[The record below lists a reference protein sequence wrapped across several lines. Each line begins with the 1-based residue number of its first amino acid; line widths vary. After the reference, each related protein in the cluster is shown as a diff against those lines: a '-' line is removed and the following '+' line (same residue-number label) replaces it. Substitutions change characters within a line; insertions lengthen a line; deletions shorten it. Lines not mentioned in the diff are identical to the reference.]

1 MATVGSVSWVKNIC
15 VCTMKNDSIVCVVV
29 IKSHV
34 SVNLGSICERWHDSV
49 RRRRSNPGWQIT
61 VRVYSLWFPNFD
73 RIIFNGIIVPISFRS
88 HPYVT
93 FFHLFF
99 RGMAVFTY
107 VFCSWFIDSFITSFV
122 FVILL
127 LSADFWTVKNITGR
141 LLVGLRWWN
150 YIDDDGVSHWVYES
164 KKVSL
169 WTTSLDIRLTLFTNH
184 LFFYFH
190 LISFSLSLSLYCM
203 LFRFGHLFCMIKLCI
218 FVWIAFYIQQG
229 RVSTREQRIFWLALV
244 LFPMVWGLLFMV
256 ALFGFKF
263 RWMVRQNEMIDNFPD
278 DSWLMHF
285 LFPFLGFGCDC
296 NYFKWSQFI
305 RIH

>member
-1 MATVGSVSWVKNIC
+1 MAEFEKMATVGSVSWIADDFVW
-15 VCTMKNDSIVCVVV
+15 TMKNDWIVCVVV

-49 RRRRSNPGWQIT
+49 RWRRSNPGWQIT
-61 VRVYSLWFPNFD
+61 VRVHSLWFLNFN
-73 RIIFNGIIVPISFRS
+73 RIIFYGIIVPISFRS

-169 WTTSLDIRLTLFTNH
+169 WTTSLDIELTLFTNH

-190 LISFSLSLSLYCM
+190 IISLSLSLYCM
-203 LFRFGHLFCMIKLCI
+203 LFVSDIFIFCMIKLCI
-218 FVWIAFYIQQG
+218 FVNCILYSAGSCKYTGTAYILDGSRSISNGLGSLVYG
-229 RVSTREQRIFWLALV
+229 RSVWL
-244 LFPMVWGLLFMV
+244 
-256 ALFGFKF
+256 
-263 RWMVRQNEMIDNFPD
+263 QI
-278 DSWLMHF
+278 
-285 LFPFLGFGCDC
+285 
-296 NYFKWSQFI
+296 
-305 RIH
+305 